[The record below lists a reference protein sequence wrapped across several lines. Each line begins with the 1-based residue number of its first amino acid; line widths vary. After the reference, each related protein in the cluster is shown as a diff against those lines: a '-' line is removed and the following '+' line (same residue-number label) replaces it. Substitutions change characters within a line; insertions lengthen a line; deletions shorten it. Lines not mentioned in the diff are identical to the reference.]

1 MFYRFSYI
9 LIKFII
15 IPLYRINVHGIENLP
30 KDNKFIVCANHKSM
44 LDPIFV
50 AVSLNRQ
57 IHFLAKKELFKNPFL
72 RKFLDLLGAYP
83 VERDG
88 KDLGVLRNSIKVLK
102 KGQILGIFPEG
113 TRVKEIKRENV
124 KDGAGFIALKSNTN
138 ILPIE
143 IISEYKILKK
153 TNLYIKK
160 PIEISDFKELKSK
173 DAMSKIMDET
183 YEKIY
188 ENHNLLYKR
197 KVK

>member
-1 MFYRFSYI
+1 MFYRFFYI